1 MLIEFAVANFRS
13 IRDEQRLS
21 LVAGSGPELGD
32 TNTLTPDVA
41 PGTKPLRLL
50 RSAAIYGPNA
60 AGKSNL
66 LKAMETMRRIVLTSH
81 QELDALPVVPFRFDN
96 ASQSS
101 PTLFEVVILIGGVRY
116 QYGFRATADRVH
128 DEWLFAFPKGRAQ
141 RWFERDV
148 SDKTGEHE
156 FGFGEKLTGDKEVWR
171 RATRPNSLFLSAA
184 VNLNSEQLQPI
195 YQWFRL
201 GTETFG
207 VKELTSSKSVARCS
221 SQAGSDTLLTFLQ
234 AADLGI
240 AGIHIEGY
248 KDEDRTE
255 ATRSFLAQFLQGLS
269 SFKKVYLVHRSDDG
283 QLVELD
289 LNDESDGTR
298 KMFAFAAP
306 WLEALETGQ
315 TLAVDELHD
324 NLHPLLVRYLIELF
338 HSPKTNP
345 KGAQLIFTTHET
357 SILSQEIFRRDQ
369 IWFCE
374 RDEQQATRL
383 FPLTDFS
390 PRMGRENL
398 ERAYLSGRYGAL
410 PYLRSLSEAFR
421 D

>member
-21 LVAGSGPELGD
+21 LVAGAGAEHGD

-50 RSAAIYGPNA
+50 RSAAIYGANA

-81 QELDALPVVPFRFDN
+81 QELDALPVVPFRFDT
-96 ASQSS
+96 ATQSA

-116 QYGFRATADRVH
+116 QYGFRATAERVQ

-141 RWFERDV
+141 RWFERSV
-148 SDKTGEHE
+148 SDKTGGHE
-156 FGFGEKLTGDKEVWR
+156 FDFGDKLTGDKEVWR

-201 GTETFG
+201 RAETFG
-207 VKELTSSKSVARCS
+207 IKELNSRRSIARCS
-221 SQAGSDTLLTFLQ
+221 AQTGSDTLLAFLQ
-234 AADLGI
+234 AADLAI
-240 AGIHIEGY
+240 DGIHVRED
-248 KDEDRTE
+248 KDEDLGKTKP
-255 ATRSFLAQFLQGLS
+255 RSFRALLEFLHD
-269 SFKKVYLVHRSDDG
+269 KKVFLVHRAEDG
-283 QLVELD
+283 EPVELD
-289 LNDESDGTR
+289 LDDESDGTR

-324 NLHPLLVRYLIELF
+324 NLHPLLVRYLVELF

-357 SILSQEIFRRDQ
+357 SILSQDIFRRDQ

-374 RDEQQATRL
+374 RDEHQATRL

-390 PRMGRENL
+390 PRKGLENL

-410 PYLRSLSEAFR
+410 PYLRSLSEAFE